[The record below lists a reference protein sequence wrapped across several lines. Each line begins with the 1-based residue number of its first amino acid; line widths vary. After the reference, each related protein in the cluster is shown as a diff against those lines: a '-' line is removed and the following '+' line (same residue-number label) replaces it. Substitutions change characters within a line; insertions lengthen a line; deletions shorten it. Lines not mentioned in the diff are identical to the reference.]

1 MATQGSIQ
9 DRSAISDSHRTRL
22 FIASCIALIATA
34 MTFAIRGDI
43 IGDLGTELS
52 LNKEQLGMA
61 AGAWAYGF
69 TISIIIGGQLVDAL
83 GMGRILA
90 LAFLAHVAG
99 IVMTIFAGGF
109 WMLFLATL
117 GVGLGNGLIEAAVNP
132 LVATV
137 YPDQKTAKLNQLHV
151 WFPGGIVIGGL
162 VSYAM
167 SGMQFGWKM
176 KMGIILVPVA
186 IYGLIFLGQK
196 FPPTERVQQGVSTAK
211 MYKEA
216 LRPLFLILLFCMI
229 LTASTELAPNQWIPN
244 ILTTTA
250 AVSGILVLVWI
261 NGLMAVGRMFA
272 GPIVHKFSPIGLLI
286 GSSIL
291 SAIGLFSLSMAQSG
305 VAAFGAATVFAIG
318 ICYFWP
324 TMLGVTS
331 ERFPKGGALLM
342 AIIGGVGTLSVA
354 IFTWVMGGFLDRFTA
369 EAIPPGTTI
378 EQLQT
383 APAGSELARQWAVAQ
398 SQGGMMSLRYMAIL
412 PVILVVI
419 FASIWLYDRARGGYR
434 AVNLAA
440 EESAH

>member
-9 DRSAISDSHRTRL
+9 DSAVISDSHRTRL
-22 FIASCIALIATA
+22 FIASCIALVATA

-43 IGDLGTELS
+43 MGNLGTEFS

-69 TISIIIGGQLVDAL
+69 TISIVIGGQLVDAV

-99 IVMTIFAGGF
+99 IAMTIFAGGL

-117 GVGLGNGLIEAAVNP
+117 SVGLGNGLIEAAVNP

-137 YPDQKTAKLNQLHV
+137 YPDRKTAKLNQLHV

-162 VSYAM
+162 VAYAM
-167 SGMQFGWKM
+167 SNMNLGWKI
-176 KMGIILVPVA
+176 KMAIILVPV
-186 IYGLIFLGQK
+186 IVYGLMFLGQK
-196 FPPTERVQQGVSTAK
+196 FPPTERVQRGVSTAG

-216 LRPLFLILLFCMI
+216 LRPLFLVLLFCMI
-229 LTASTELAPNQWIPN
+229 LTASTELAPQQWIPN

-250 AVSGILVLVWI
+250 GVSGILVLVWI
-261 NGLMAVGRMFA
+261 TGLMAVGRMFA
-272 GPIVHKFSPIGLLI
+272 GPIVHKLSPIGLLI
-286 GSSIL
+286 GSSIM
-291 SAIGLFSLSMAQSG
+291 SAIGLFALGMAESRG
-305 VAAFGAATVFAIG
+305 MAFAAATAFAIG
-318 ICYFWP
+318 VCYFWP

-369 EAIPPGTTI
+369 EAIPAGTTI
-378 EQLQT
+378 EQLQN
-383 APAGSELARQWAVAQ
+383 APAGGEAARQWAVAQ
-398 SQGGMMSLRYMAIL
+398 AQGGMMSLRYMAIL

-419 FASIWLYDRARGGYR
+419 FTGIWLYDRARGGYR

-440 EESAH
+440 EERAH